1 MTLEDDL
8 ARVEEV
14 LDLEYDR
21 NPKDEFIDADPRLIV
36 RELLL
41 RMAEARVETLRD
53 YLAINPAEVKN
64 IALELGRRNRP

>member
-1 MTLEDDL
+1 MYEDDL

-21 NPKDEFIDADPRLIV
+21 HPKDEFISVDPRLIV
-36 RELLL
+36 GALHL

-64 IALELGRRNRP
+64 IALELGRRNRS

>member
-21 NPKDEFIDADPRLIV
+21 HPKDECIDADPRLIV